1 MSCVAPSTT
10 KPPNYIMGLCRNP
23 PQYVQLI
30 PVVTFLTPQ
39 RSVDSQPCQPQTVQ
53 PIALTWVQMRPS
65 PLQYIITHLQLTSQ
79 QIPTDRTNLRGPCLD
94 IIGPLL
100 SILSHTQTNPQIIQA
115 IELTSKI
122 QDKYQWIVAQRTTL
136 STYNP

>member
-1 MSCVAPSTT
+1 
-10 KPPNYIMGLCRNP
+10 MGLCRNP

-39 RSVDSQPCQPQTVQ
+39 RPVDSQPCQPQTV
-53 PIALTWVQMRPS
+53 
-65 PLQYIITHLQLTSQ
+65 TSQ
-79 QIPTDRTNLRGPCLD
+79 QTPTDRTNLRGPCLD

-122 QDKYQWIVAQRTTL
+122 QDKYQWIVAQRLL
-136 STYNP
+136 SALTIPEPY